1 MEGGATATAGGGG
14 GGGARW
20 GRIAGKSLGIGFEN
34 QRTTL
39 LLWVQTSIGGLLVDL
54 KASLFPAVL
63 WINCTSTLFEPELAP
78 V

>member
-34 QRTTL
+34 L
-39 LLWVQTSIGGLLVDL
+39 CAVHVYAVQTSMVDCLVD
-54 KASLFPAVL
+54 SLALPVTFF
-63 WINCTSTLFEPELAP
+63 TS
-78 V
+78 